1 MFSVRGSTLWADHG
15 RPQVVEMCF
24 EKYHRVVFDLHGMTM
39 TDMFELLRGH
49 ELLDGMCCASKGVEP
64 MQEDLFQKFFQDLC
78 GTQW

>member
-1 MFSVRGSTLWADHG
+1 MGG
-15 RPQVVEMCF
+15 PRPPAGGLKCASKRF
-24 EKYHRVVFDLHGMTM
+24 EKYHSHRVVFDLHGMTM

-49 ELLDGMCCASKGVEP
+49 ELLDGMCCPSEGVEP